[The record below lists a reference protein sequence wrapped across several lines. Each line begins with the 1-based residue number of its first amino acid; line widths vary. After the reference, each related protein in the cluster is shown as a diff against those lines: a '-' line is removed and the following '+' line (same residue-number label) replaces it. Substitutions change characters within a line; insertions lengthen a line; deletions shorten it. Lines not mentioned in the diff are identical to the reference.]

1 MLRSIKN
8 YFFSA
13 FREVFVYHHSS
24 LEFRAKTYAV
34 LIASSHE
41 SLHQYQDTLEKIAS
55 EIYTESDR
63 ADALL
68 LTVKEYIK
76 SIQSKKYMG
85 EEPLLIDV
93 IRELRQVPRYALKIE
108 PEHLTRLQECT
119 NDMDSKVYQK
129 RLIDFLNQKRLE
141 YRELKR

>member
-8 YFFSA
+8 YFFST

-34 LIASSHE
+34 LIASSQE
-41 SLHQYQDTLEKIAS
+41 SLQQYQETLEKIAS
-55 EIYTESDR
+55 EIYSESDR

-76 SIQSKKYMG
+76 SIHSKKQMG

-108 PEHLTRLQECT
+108 PEHLERLQECT
-119 NDMDSKVYQK
+119 QDMDSKIYQK
-129 RLIDFLNQKRLE
+129 RVIDFLDHKRLE

>member
-63 ADALL
+63 ADALV

-119 NDMDSKVYQK
+119 SDMDSKVYQK

>member
-1 MLRSIKN
+1 VLRAIKN
-8 YFFSA
+8 YFFST

-34 LIASSHE
+34 LIASAHE
-41 SLHQYQDTLEKIAS
+41 PLNQYQNTLEEIAS
-55 EIYTESDR
+55 EIYSESDR
-63 ADALL
+63 ADALV

-76 SIQSKKYMG
+76 SIVAKKQLG
-85 EEPLLIDV
+85 EEPLLIEV

-108 PEHLTRLQECT
+108 PKHLERLKECT
-119 NDMDSKVYQK
+119 NNTDSKIYQK
-129 RLIDFLNQKRLE
+129 RLIDFLDQKRLE

>member
-34 LIASSHE
+34 LIASAHE
-41 SLHQYQDTLEKIAS
+41 SLYQYQATLEKIAS
-55 EIYTESDR
+55 EIYSESDR
-63 ADALL
+63 ADALV

-76 SIQSKKYMG
+76 SIQSKKHMW

-108 PEHLTRLQECT
+108 PEHLSRLQECT
-119 NDMDSKVYQK
+119 NDTDSKVYQK
-129 RLIDFLNQKRLE
+129 RLIDFLDQKRLE
-141 YRELKR
+141 YKEFKR

>member
-1 MLRSIKN
+1 MLKSIKN

-13 FREVFVYHHSS
+13 FREIFVYHHSS

-41 SLHQYQDTLEKIAS
+41 PLSNYQNTLNEIAS
-55 EIYTESDR
+55 EIYSEPDR
-63 ADALL
+63 ANALVI
-68 LTVKEYIK
+68 TVKEYLKNIHIK
-76 SIQSKKYMG
+76 KQRG
-85 EEPLLIDV
+85 EEALLIEV

-108 PEHLTRLQECT
+108 PEHLTRLQSCT
-119 NDMDSKVYQK
+119 NDEDSLIYQD
-129 RLIDFLNQKRLE
+129 RLIDFLKQKRLE